1 MRHCMHEAETEVTRR
16 KDDESDPGA
25 LRQGLTDT

>member
-1 MRHCMHEAETEVTRR
+1 MRHCMHEAETEVTR
-16 KDDESDPGA
+16 KNGESDPSA